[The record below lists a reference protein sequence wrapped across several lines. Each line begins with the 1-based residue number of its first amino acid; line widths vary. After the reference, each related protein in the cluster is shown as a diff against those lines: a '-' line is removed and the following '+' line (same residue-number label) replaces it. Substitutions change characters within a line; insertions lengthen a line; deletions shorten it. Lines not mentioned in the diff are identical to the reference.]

1 MPMGMAGERAW
12 RAAGMAAQVTTMPTI
27 GTDDVWRLLL
37 TLRRRADVRSAW
49 PDGPAWTLRRDADA
63 WVPVP
68 NDTAEVVVDPLSGTL
83 RWCRCE
89 PDPPAGQITDLH
101 LDHALSRGS
110 QGCVLAILGQS
121 LDGFIATRD
130 GDSRYINGEQSL
142 IHLHRLRAL
151 SDAVLVG
158 IGTALAD
165 EPRLT
170 TRHVAGPNPVR
181 VVLDPRGRLPDRSG
195 LLHDGAAPTLV
206 IRGTSATLAERR
218 LSDQAVEIRLPVSDG
233 SIAPNAVIAALADR
247 GLNRLLIEGG
257 GVTVGRFVEA
267 GVVDRVQLAVSPVI
281 LGSGRPALPVTPAA
295 RLDQALR
302 PASRSF
308 GLGSDVLFD
317 LRFPRIA
324 ADAAPAEEIC

>member
-1 MPMGMAGERAW
+1 MPMGVAGDRTW
-12 RAAGMAAQVTTMPTI
+12 RAAEMAARVSSAPTV
-27 GTDDVWRLLL
+27 GTEDVWRLLL
-37 TLRRRADVRSAW
+37 MLRRRVDARGAW
-49 PDGPAWTLRRDADA
+49 PDGPAWTLCRDAGA
-63 WVPVP
+63 WVSVS
-68 NDTAEVVVDPLSGTL
+68 DSAAEVVVDSLGRTL

-89 PDPPAGQITDLH
+89 PDPPAAQIVDLH
-101 LDHALSRGS
+101 LDHALSRWA

-121 LDGFIATRD
+121 LDGFIATHD
-130 GDSRYINGEQSL
+130 GDSRYINGEESL
-142 IHLHRLRAL
+142 VHLHRLRAL

-170 TRHVAGPNPVR
+170 TRHVVGPNPVR
-181 VVLDPRGRLPDRSG
+181 VVLDPRGRLPARSG

-206 IRGTSATLAERR
+206 IRGTPGAITEHR
-218 LSDQAVEIRLPVSDG
+218 LSDQAVEVCLPAKDG
-233 SIAPNAVIAALADR
+233 SIAPSAVIAALAGR

-267 GVVDRVQLAVSPVI
+267 GLVDRVQLAVSPVI

-317 LRFPRIA
+317 LRFPRVA
-324 ADAAPAEEIC
+324 ADAALAREIC